1 MESRSSRGTKLL
13 SINCFTFLNI
23 LNISD
28 CSDFLVSSD
37 LSTVPQLRWLHIL
50 RVLSLYNLTQNV
62 VRNGNV
68 DNEDELKVLVGY
80 NRNRCV
86 HHPSLWLCRLGQSHR
101 VDGPT
106 TMVLSPIRPCPRFF
120 GAKPCLRLWK
130 HVLGCHLVVSLV
142 KTCSGVAVGLWRNV

>member
-1 MESRSSRGTKLL
+1 M

-80 NRNRCV
+80 KKCLVDRFKTYEEQVCA
-86 HHPSLWLCRLGQSHR
+86 PSFFMTL
-101 VDGPT
+101 
-106 TMVLSPIRPCPRFF
+106 PIR
-120 GAKPCLRLWK
+120 
-130 HVLGCHLVVSLV
+130 SE
-142 KTCSGVAVGLWRNV
+142 S